1 MDTITTAITTALAHR
16 AANPAAESAY
26 EMLKAALRQKFGPDS
41 DLLEAVEKL
50 EKQPSS
56 AGRLAVLREEVVTA
70 RADQDPALIAL
81 AQALLEKLKPK
92 PSSPYHSSPL
102 PVLQH
107 PSRAKFFTGRQ
118 AELSQLLAS
127 LQPGRVVAL
136 CGPAGVGKN
145 ALVAAAIWQLTSGD
159 PLSVTFPDGII
170 YHNFY
175 NQPRV
180 DIALEQ
186 IARSLGEEPKP
197 TPYDAVQQALT
208 GRQALLVLDGA
219 EQADDLAGLLDIRG
233 DCGVVLTS
241 RHSHEAIDS
250 CQELGPL
257 PLSEAVTLLQAWGG
271 WPATDQVSAQ
281 QICELVGGLPLA
293 IRLAGQHLATRREK
307 AANYLAWLGT
317 TSLSSPDVNQRHQTS
332 VSLLLEHTLAQASET
347 ARQVLAVVG
356 LLALAPFD
364 PEVIVKTL
372 TVEASQGLLSS
383 VRRVFKHR
391 PEEKNPDI
399 YAALEE
405 LVDYGLLRQV
415 GQRYEVTHSSI
426 HTYARQQLTPPAKSI
441 RRLATCYMALA
452 WEQIGLGREGY
463 ARLDTDRPHFMRVLN
478 ECVQLE
484 DWEAAYGLA
493 AAIEDYLDR
502 QEHWAERVIANEV
515 GLIAAWQLGR
525 PNEGDWLGNLGDTY
539 RTMGHAKW
547 AIEHFEKAL
556 ATARQNSD
564 RHSEANSLGNLGLAY
579 RDLGQIE
586 RARQYLKQALAI
598 FEKIRSP
605 SADYVREWL
614 AELEEK

>member
-1 MDTITTAITTALAHR
+1 MDTITTAITTALANR

-50 EKQPSS
+50 EKQPPS
-56 AGRLAVLREEVVTA
+56 AGRLAVLREEMIAA
-70 RADQDPALIAL
+70 RADQDPALVAL
-81 AQALLEKLKPK
+81 AQALLEKLKTK
-92 PSSPYHSSPL
+92 PSSPHRSSPL
-102 PVLQH
+102 PMLRP
-107 PSRAKFFTGRQ
+107 PSRAEFFTGRQ
-118 AELSQLLAS
+118 TELSQLLAS

-136 CGPAGVGKN
+136 CGPAGVGKS
-145 ALVAAAIWQLTSGD
+145 ALVAAAISQLASGD
-159 PLSVTFPDGII
+159 TLPATFPDGII

-186 IARSLGEEPKP
+186 IARTLGEEPKP
-197 TPYDAVQQALT
+197 TPYDAVQRVLT

-257 PLSEAVTLLQAWGG
+257 PLAEAVTLLQTWGG

-281 QICELVGGLPLA
+281 QICELVGELPLA
-293 IRLAGQHLATRREK
+293 IRLAGQYLAARREK
-307 AANYLAWLGT
+307 AANYLAWLET
-317 TSLSSPDVNQRHQTS
+317 TSLSGLDANQRHQTS
-332 VSLLLEHTLAQASET
+332 VSLLLEHTLAQVSET
-347 ARQVLAVVG
+347 TRQVLPVVG
-356 LLALAPFD
+356 LLALVPFD

-372 TVEASQGLLSS
+372 TVEADQGLLSS
-383 VRRVFKHR
+383 VRRVFKHK
-391 PEEKNPDI
+391 PEEKSPDI

-405 LVDYGLLRQV
+405 LVNYGLLRQV
-415 GQRYEVTHSSI
+415 GQRNEVTHSSI

-556 ATARQNSD
+556 ATARQGGD